1 MGDSVSDIP
10 TAADAKRLRMEDG
23 AASPTSS
30 GGGSTEEGSRSAA
43 AAPASTAASPPPN
56 PAASGA
62 GSSVGGDGRDGG
74 SSGAG
79 VAGPGGAVDDADV
92 PRKKDGRVDGK
103 MLKAQRKAK
112 RMRDKLTV
120 NDRPPGFDDA
130 ALGIAFEDYQ
140 AALRVLG
147 VLYDR
152 PELLEEKCLKALR
165 VAMAPLASARAGK
178 VRAPARGV
186 AALAPAPQPVF
197 FLQRVSLRMCVWGV
211 CAQEGEW
218 APLRAFVGVLGGNLP
233 ANGCMQRA
241 HMSLHPLLDHSYH
254 PPTRCSVHGHGAD
267 VQWSE
272 CH

>member
-1 MGDSVSDIP
+1 VSDVP

-23 AASPTSS
+23 AASPTSG

-43 AAPASTAASPPPN
+43 AAPAPTTASPPPN
-56 PAASGA
+56 PGASDA
-62 GSSVGGDGRDGG
+62 GSSVGGDGRGGG

-79 VAGPGGAVDDADV
+79 VAGAGGAVDDADV

-178 VRAPARGV
+178 VRIRGGL
-186 AALAPAPQPVF
+186 AALAPAPPPNLCSSYSVSHCACACGVF
-197 FLQRVSLRMCVWGV
+197 VPRRESGL
-211 CAQEGEW
+211 
-218 APLRAFVGVLGGNLP
+218 PFVRL
-233 ANGCMQRA
+233 
-241 HMSLHPLLDHSYH
+241 
-254 PPTRCSVHGHGAD
+254 
-267 VQWSE
+267 
-272 CH
+272 